1 MGAIAE
7 GRIGIIV
14 DGAPLVLLVPTT
26 LNTLMQSP
34 EDYYNRWYV
43 TTLARLVRFVGNFF
57 ALVLPGLYIALTSF
71 HPEMLP
77 TALAQSIAGSRV
89 GVPFPAALE
98 AFVMQG
104 ALELLQEAGVRLPSA
119 IGQTVGIVGG
129 LIVGEA
135 AVSAGLVSPGIVIVI
150 ALTAIS
156 SFSLPSWPLAT
167 AFRGLRILI
176 MLGAS
181 LFGLF
186 GVVVVCWLIMVHLL
200 SLKSFGVPYL
210 APWAPLKLGDLKDS
224 LVRLPLEVFRRR
236 PSIYGS
242 ADKERQRP
250 IQSDQKGTQDDA

>member
-1 MGAIAE
+1 
-7 GRIGIIV
+7 
-14 DGAPLVLLVPTT
+14 
-26 LNTLMQSP
+26 
-34 EDYYNRWYV
+34 
-43 TTLARLVRFVGNFF
+43 
-57 ALVLPGLYIALTSF
+57 
-71 HPEMLP
+71 
-77 TALAQSIAGSRV
+77 
-89 GVPFPAALE
+89 
-98 AFVMQG
+98 
-104 ALELLQEAGVRLPSA
+104 
-119 IGQTVGIVGG
+119 
-129 LIVGEA
+129 
-135 AVSAGLVSPGIVIVI
+135 
-150 ALTAIS
+150 
-156 SFSLPSWPLAT
+156 
-167 AFRGLRILI
+167 